1 MIGLMLVPPA
11 SMILLVMSLASS
23 FTYIVAGLVMALG
36 LFGYSIVEM
45 AKKNN
50 WCAFNTATESWSSQ
64 DLEQVICDTMSED
77 EDDEPEIRTLGHESN
92 GGLRAPLV
100 EQNYGNTS
108 LE

>member
-1 MIGLMLVPPA
+1 
-11 SMILLVMSLASS
+11 
-23 FTYIVAGLVMALG
+23 
-36 LFGYSIVEM
+36 
-45 AKKNN
+45 
-50 WCAFNTATESWSSQ
+50 
-64 DLEQVICDTMSED
+64 MSED